1 MGQRIFIVMSGN
13 SVKSIIQNIS
23 RKRCLSIILKKA
35 KMKLEFEILS
45 FVPSSKWWNPWMISL
60 ESRKGYEDVNKVTE
74 EKAEIGW
81 VLRKV
86 QFFSGRQNVIGVP
99 FAKDSRETK
108 GKRYKG
114 KGRKSGRVK
123 AVEESYDDVAGEI
136 WSGEREGRGSETGL
150 RGRYRRRESWL
161 LQGRSEGWQ
170 AYRSEREAWLT
181 ADEAVTR
188 DESRRDAVRTE
199 KLFPSCHHLFEGRE
213 GGAGQPAAP
222 PLSYM
227 RVCAVFVRVCGA
239 AVATIRQGIV
249 ANAADAAHDV
259 AVNAGQTNGEGNADY
274 YVPRDSSSKKGWKY
288 VSLSL

>member
-1 MGQRIFIVMSGN
+1 M
-13 SVKSIIQNIS
+13 
-23 RKRCLSIILKKA
+23 KR
-35 KMKLEFEILS
+35 
-45 FVPSSKWWNPWMISL
+45 
-60 ESRKGYEDVNKVTE
+60 R
-74 EKAEIGW
+74 
-81 VLRKV
+81 
-86 QFFSGRQNVIGVP
+86 
-99 FAKDSRETK
+99 
-108 GKRYKG
+108 
-114 KGRKSGRVK
+114 
-123 AVEESYDDVAGEI
+123 
-136 WSGEREGRGSETGL
+136 EREGRGSETGL

-249 ANAADAAHDV
+249 AQRRRCRSRRRGECWSNQRRGQRRLLRPTRFLEQEGV
-259 AVNAGQTNGEGNADY
+259 EICITITVTFVVILPAVVTFDEFFCPAPSPFSSNSIIL
-274 YVPRDSSSKKGWKY
+274 PRYRENYQLRQKTQ
-288 VSLSL
+288 